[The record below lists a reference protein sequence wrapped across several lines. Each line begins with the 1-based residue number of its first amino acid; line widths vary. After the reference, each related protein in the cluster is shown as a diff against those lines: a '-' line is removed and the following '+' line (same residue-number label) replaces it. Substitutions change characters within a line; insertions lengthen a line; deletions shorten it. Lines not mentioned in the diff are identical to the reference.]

1 MKDKGLYICDACGK
15 KYSTKQN
22 LKGHHI
28 RQPLCLKWIK
38 MNNKIKDGIDKIME
52 DKIYGNDKNFECPAC
67 HKIYSTNTNLNKH
80 KKSSKICRKW
90 IKYLEISPVLEND
103 INIYEKHDMLQNE
116 EIHNFSKYIPPI
128 EFIKNKKNLIELR
141 KNTKNLNLKWTNE
154 NNHHI
159 DSDNYFLDINNSKYH
174 KFIPSDPNE
183 KKLIHIIW
191 NIFLTDR
198 EEKITK
204 KMLEK
209 NKIKYIIAILPN
221 KEIYDDNLKDI
232 NHIIMEYNKHEPTL
246 DLELFDEQC
255 HEIEKYRRNRDN
267 ILIFCNNGYQRSLPF
282 LCHYL
287 TRHHS
292 DEVPNIE
299 KAIDLILPHVDKEN
313 YSKNRNNFI
322 ESMNKL
328 FLV

>member
-1 MKDKGLYICDACGK
+1 MKDNGLYICDACGK

-38 MNNKIKDGIDKIME
+38 MNNNIKDGIDKIME

-90 IKYLEISPVLEND
+90 IKYLEISPVL
-103 INIYEKHDMLQNE
+103 QNE
-116 EIHNFSKYIPPI
+116 EICNFSKYIPPI
-128 EFIKNKKNLIELR
+128 EFR
-141 KNTKNLNLKWTNE
+141 KNTKNLKFSDE
-154 NNHHI
+154 NNYHI
-159 DSDNYFLDINNSKYH
+159 DSNNYFLDTNNSKYH

-191 NIFLTDR
+191 NVFLTDR

-204 KMLEK
+204 KILEK

-246 DLELFDEQC
+246 DLELFDQQC
-255 HEIEKYRRNRDN
+255 HEIEKYRKNRDN

-328 FLV
+328 F